1 MKYVVD
7 RIEEDILVLQDE
19 SENMINHKMSDK
31 EKELKIKEGDVVF
44 LNDNL
49 CLEVQKEETL
59 EREERIKKKM
69 LDIFK

>member
-19 SENMINHKMSDK
+19 SENMINHKMSYK

-59 EREERIKKKM
+59 KREERIKKKM

>member
-19 SENMINHKMSDK
+19 SENMINRKMSDK

-59 EREERIKKKM
+59 KREERIKKKM

>member
-49 CLEVQKEETL
+49 CLKVQKE
-59 EREERIKKKM
+59 
-69 LDIFK
+69 

>member
-31 EKELKIKEGDVVF
+31 EKKLKIKEGDVVF

-59 EREERIKKKM
+59 KREERIKKKM

>member
-7 RIEEDILVLQDE
+7 RIEDDILVLQDE

-31 EKELKIKEGDVVF
+31 EKKLKIKEGDVVF

-59 EREERIKKKM
+59 KREERIKKKM

>member
-19 SENMINHKMSDK
+19 SENMVSHKMSDK

-49 CLEVQKEETL
+49 CLEIQKEETL
-59 EREERIKKKM
+59 KRKERIKKKM
-69 LDIFK
+69 IDIFK

>member
-19 SENMINHKMSDK
+19 NENMINHKISDK

-59 EREERIKKKM
+59 KREERIKKKM

>member
-1 MKYVVD
+1 MKYIVD

-19 SENMINHKMSDK
+19 NENVISHKMSDK
-31 EKELKIKEGDVVF
+31 EKKLKIKEGDVVF
-44 LNDNL
+44 LNNNL

-59 EREERIKKKM
+59 KREERIKKKM

>member
-19 SENMINHKMSDK
+19 SENMINHKMSGK

>member
-19 SENMINHKMSDK
+19 SENMINHKTSDK

-59 EREERIKKKM
+59 KREERIKKKM

>member
-59 EREERIKKKM
+59 ESEERIKKKM

>member
-1 MKYVVD
+1 VKYVVD

-31 EKELKIKEGDVVF
+31 EKKLKIKEGDVVF

-59 EREERIKKKM
+59 KREERIKKKM